1 MDNKVVEFSSYTQ
14 EEAPKD
20 VLDVFNMLEKL
31 QEQGAVNVKFTVM
44 DDGKVKMV
52 MIMEQEAMDN
62 FIETFKNVVMKGANE
77 Q

>member
-1 MDNKVVEFSSYTQ
+1 MGNKVVEFSSYTQ

-31 QEQGAVNVKFTVM
+31 QEQGVVNVKFTVM
-44 DDGKVKMV
+44 DDGKIKMV
-52 MIMEQEAMDN
+52 MIMEQEPMYN
-62 FIETFKNVVMKGANE
+62 FIETFKNVVMKGVNE

>member
-20 VLDVFNMLEKL
+20 VRDVFDMLEKL

-52 MIMEQEAMDN
+52 MIMEQEAMCN
-62 FIETFKNVVMKGANE
+62 FIDTFKNVVMKGVNE

>member
-44 DDGKVKMV
+44 DDGKIKMV
-52 MIMEQEAMDN
+52 MIMEQEAMYN

>member
-52 MIMEQEAMDN
+52 MIMEQEAMYN

>member
-1 MDNKVVEFSSYTQ
+1 MSDKVVEFSSYTQ

-20 VLDVFNMLEKL
+20 VRDVFDMLEKL

-44 DDGKVKMV
+44 ADGKVKMV
-52 MIMEQEAMDN
+52 MIMEQEAMCN
-62 FIETFKNVVMKGANE
+62 FIDTFKNVVMKGVNE

>member
-1 MDNKVVEFSSYTQ
+1 MGNKVVEFSSYAQ

-20 VLDVFNMLEKL
+20 ILDVFNMLEKL

-44 DDGKVKMV
+44 DDGKVEMV
-52 MIMEQEAMDN
+52 MIMEQEAMCN
-62 FIETFKNVVMKGANE
+62 FIETFENVVMKGANE